1 MYGTTT
7 FHSSARK
14 DRAESFLCNLEE
26 IIYIR
31 KREKP
36 SMMTF
41 DNQLWKSKRVQVL
54 AFSNWPLPSA
64 ITVFLTQGNTLKG
77 RVPTV
82 KHFNTFFFNQF
93 HVLV

>member
-1 MYGTTT
+1 
-7 FHSSARK
+7 
-14 DRAESFLCNLEE
+14 
-26 IIYIR
+26 
-31 KREKP
+31 
-36 SMMTF
+36 MMTLF

-64 ITVFLTQGNTLKG
+64 IPFFLTQGNTLKG

-93 HVLV
+93 HVLS